1 MPLLLRHPPILRL
14 FLAQALYWSCAM
26 VGILLTS
33 LAGLALAPRE
43 SLATLPL
50 ALLMLGNLLAIQP
63 LSQLMQ
69 RQGRRRGF
77 QFGALA
83 GVIGGLICALGIG
96 QASFFLLCLGSMTL
110 GIYQASAMYYRF
122 AAVESVDVA
131 FQGRA
136 TAYVV
141 GGGVVA
147 ALIAPSL
154 GSLSRHALATPYLG
168 AYLLIAV
175 LAVIALGV
183 LSGIQGNPVS
193 SATSAPRVSRRQLL
207 SRPIV
212 RAAILTTAIGHG
224 LMILVMNATPLAM
237 SLHGLS
243 LESSGQVIQWHML
256 GMFLPAFIA
265 GPLVDRLGSRRVA
278 CIGACLLA
286 CSAAIALAGLD
297 WAHFLLSSCLLGVG
311 WNLMLVAGTTLLG
324 RGHTSHERARAQGLM
339 ELSNGS
345 VAAVMSFASGALVTT
360 LGWTA
365 VNAGLLPFVALALIV
380 QLGNTEPVPASGSP
394 PRPDPAE

>member
-1 MPLLLRHPPILRL
+1 MSLLLRHPPILRL

-26 VGILLTS
+26 IGILLTS

-83 GVIGGLICALGIG
+83 GVIGGVICALGIG
-96 QASFFLLCLGSMTL
+96 QASFLLLCLGSMTL

-136 TAYVV
+136 TAYVI

-168 AYLLIAV
+168 AYLLIAI
-175 LAVIALGV
+175 LALIALGI
-183 LSGIQGNPVS
+183 LSGIPGNPVS

-243 LESSGQVIQWHML
+243 LDASGQVI
-256 GMFLPAFIA
+256 
-265 GPLVDRLGSRRVA
+265 
-278 CIGACLLA
+278 
-286 CSAAIALAGLD
+286 
-297 WAHFLLSSCLLGVG
+297 
-311 WNLMLVAGTTLLG
+311 
-324 RGHTSHERARAQGLM
+324 
-339 ELSNGS
+339 
-345 VAAVMSFASGALVTT
+345 
-360 LGWTA
+360 
-365 VNAGLLPFVALALIV
+365 
-380 QLGNTEPVPASGSP
+380 
-394 PRPDPAE
+394 